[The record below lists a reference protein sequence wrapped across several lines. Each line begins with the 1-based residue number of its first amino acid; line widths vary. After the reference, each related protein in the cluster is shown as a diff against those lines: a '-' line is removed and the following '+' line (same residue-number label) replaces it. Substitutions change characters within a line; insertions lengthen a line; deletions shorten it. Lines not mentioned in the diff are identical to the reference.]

1 MQFRMV
7 KYEQHIHIIHL
18 SMYKLR
24 ANTRRCGETFG
35 VHLELPLRNLREHS
49 FEALVGGAVPP
60 EEYYGNDA
68 GVPIRRG
75 SGAGLYYCPLLVT
88 PTNTCA
94 N

>member
-1 MQFRMV
+1 MSSIF
-7 KYEQHIHIIHL
+7 IL
-18 SMYKLR
+18 SISPCI
-24 ANTRRCGETFG
+24 NWEPTQDGGTFG
-35 VHLELPLRNLREHS
+35 VHIELPPRNLREHS